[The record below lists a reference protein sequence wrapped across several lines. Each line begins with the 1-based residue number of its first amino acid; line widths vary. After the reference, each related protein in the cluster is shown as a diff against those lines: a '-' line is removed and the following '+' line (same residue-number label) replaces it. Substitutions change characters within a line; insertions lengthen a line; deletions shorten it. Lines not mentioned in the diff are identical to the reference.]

1 MKRAEQNPQ
10 CNNCNVRATELEVY
24 MNLKKVGNNVLL
36 AICDAEILGRT
47 LREGKIVFA
56 VKEEFYR
63 GAKVNVEEAV
73 DMIGNSTIVNMI
85 GRNVVGKAIERGYVH
100 PEAVLNIEGVPHAQI
115 VKI

>member
-1 MKRAEQNPQ
+1 
-10 CNNCNVRATELEVY
+10 VRASSKLEVY
-24 MNLKKVGNNVLL
+24 MNLKKVGRNMLL

-47 LREGKIVFA
+47 LSEGKIVFH
-56 VKEEFYR
+56 VKEDFYK

-73 DMIGNSTIVNMI
+73 SMIENSTIVNMV
-85 GRNVVGKAIERGYVH
+85 GKNVVKKAIQRGYVH